1 MIVAAHSDDETL
13 GMGSLLCLL
22 DEALLVHVT
31 DGAPRDGADA
41 RVHGFATCAEYADA
55 RRAELAKALAVGD
68 AGHIRC
74 TCLEIADQQAVRSL
88 VPIVRRLMEMVAVER
103 PAVIFTH
110 AYEGGHPDHDA
121 AAFAVHAACQL
132 LRGYGH
138 ETPAIVEFALYSRIG
153 GPLANFPPGAAAA
166 TTIILDENEL
176 RRKRAMI
183 ASFAS
188 QLGILET
195 LDPSCEWIRMAPNH
209 DFSTPP
215 PTGGTGYDD
224 MGWGLDGPAWRRE
237 AAAALAVLGLPR

>member
-1 MIVAAHSDDETL
+1 MIVAAHPDDETL
-13 GMGSLLCLL
+13 GIGSLLCLL

-41 RVHGFATCAEYADA
+41 RVRGFATCAEYADA

-74 TCLEIADQQAVRSL
+74 TCLDIADQQAVRSL
-88 VPIVRRLMEMVAVER
+88 VPIARGLVEMIAVER

-121 AAFAVHAACQL
+121 AAFAVHAACRL
-132 LRGYGH
+132 LRGCGH
-138 ETPAIVEFALYSRIG
+138 ETPAIVEFALYCRVG
-153 GPLANFPPGAAAA
+153 GPLADFPLGAAAA
-166 TTIILDENEL
+166 TTIVLDEDEL

-188 QLGILET
+188 QLGMLEV
-195 LDPSCEWIRMAPNH
+195 LDPSRERLRMAPDH
-209 DFSTPP
+209 DFSMPP

-224 MGWGLDGPAWRRE
+224 MGWGIDGPAWRRE
-237 AAAALAVLGLPR
+237 AGAALEALGLS